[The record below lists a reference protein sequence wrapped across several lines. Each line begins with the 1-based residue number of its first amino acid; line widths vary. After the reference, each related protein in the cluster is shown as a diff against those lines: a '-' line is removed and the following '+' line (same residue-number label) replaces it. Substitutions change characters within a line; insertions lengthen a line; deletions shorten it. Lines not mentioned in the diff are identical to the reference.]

1 MTMPASGPLNMGGT
15 SSPVSVAQELGLG
28 LTSTITM
35 DQANVRTL
43 AGVGGSGTTWS
54 MSSLYG
60 KSNRAAISFTFS
72 STTANA
78 TLNVTTIG
86 GYVAGKSDIT
96 VTINAGVYLY
106 STVNTTPGLTLSGG
120 AAGDTLTVV
129 NNGFIMGMGGNGSQ
143 TRGTV
148 TSGMN
153 GGTALSLGFTT
164 TVNNTNA
171 SAYIGGGGG
180 GGQGQSATGKVLIL
194 KGAGGGGAG
203 GGAGAFGGATG
214 TTGGAGGAPGAVGA
228 NSAAGPGQGS
238 FGRGGGAGGGGG
250 GYFTSGKTSN
260 AYGGGGG
267 GRVFPGTGGAG
278 GPGSVATQNGY
289 AGGAANAAGTSA
301 PNDIAYTAG
310 GGAGGGGWGASGG
323 GTYSNVAPIVFS
335 AGGAGGKAVALNGF
349 TITWVS
355 GNTTRVYGGVS

>member
-1 MTMPASGPLNMGGT
+1 MVMPSSGPLNMGGT

-35 DQANVRTL
+35 NQANVRTL

-60 KSNRAAISFTFS
+60 KANRVAISFTFS

-78 TLNVTTIG
+78 TLNVTSIG

-106 STVNTTPGLTLSGG
+106 STVNTTPGLALSGG
-120 AAGDTLTVV
+120 TAGDTLTVV
-129 NNGFIMGMGGNGSQ
+129 NNGFIMGMGGDGL
-143 TRGTV
+143 TRRTTV
-148 TSGMN
+148 VAANN

-171 SAYIGGGGG
+171 AAYIGGGGG
-180 GGQGQSATGKVLIL
+180 GGQGQTSTGKVTLAR
-194 KGAGGGGAG
+194 GGGGGGAG
-203 GGAGAFGGATG
+203 GGAGGGYTAPYS
-214 TTGGAGGAPGAVGA
+214 GGAGGAPGAVGA
-228 NSAAGPGQGS
+228 NGEAGAGNGS

-250 GYFTSGKTSN
+250 GVFVSGKTTN
-260 AYGGGGG
+260 VYGGGGG

-278 GPGSVATQNGY
+278 GPGSTSTRSGY

-301 PNDIAYTAG
+301 PNDINFTLG

-323 GTYSNVAPIVFS
+323 GTYSGVAPIVFS

-349 TITWVS
+349 TVTWVS